1 MPQQTKLRLLT
12 LTGIVHRCTQETER
26 FFRRQEF
33 DPRYCFELFRRT
45 IEHRDQR
52 GWEFIYVQYCPL
64 VAGWV
69 EHHSAFPD
77 TGEEVQYFVN
87 RTFEKMWSAM
97 SPDKFSNFSDLESLL
112 SYMRMCVNSVICD
125 HVRRVKHPSVDFCDK
140 LSSNHDSDS
149 HVGNH
154 ALDIVHQQEIWEAVA
169 TRMRDEKEWHVVYG
183 TFVLDLKPRKICA
196 WFPELFDDVREVYRV
211 KENVLSRL
219 GRDTKFLKLLRQ
231 NT

>member
-1 MPQQTKLRLLT
+1 
-12 LTGIVHRCTQETER
+12 
-26 FFRRQEF
+26 
-33 DPRYCFELFRRT
+33 
-45 IEHRDQR
+45 
-52 GWEFIYVQYCPL
+52 